1 MKKVIFSA
9 IMMMAFVGSSFGKT
23 GEVELKNENLVNV
36 NESISAQAQIP
47 ASTTVVLGSCLDAAV
62 AAYRGAVDCMG
73 EDRALDLALKVEEAC
88 LEAKYW
94 NC

>member
-1 MKKVIFSA
+1 M
-9 IMMMAFVGSSFGKT
+9 
-23 GEVELKNENLVNV
+23 GEIEAKNEILANV
-36 NESISAQAQIP
+36 NESKSAQTQIP
-47 ASTTVVLGSCLDAAV
+47 SYTTVILGLCLDAAV

-73 EDRALDLALKVEEAC
+73 EDKALDLALKVEEAC